1 MEKTDDLIGALLT
14 DGFCNIV
21 GNVFALDL
29 NKVEGV
35 WDKSMDIANTE
46 LDNLYFDIP
55 RAEEVETKVNDE
67 NESYF
72 FRY

>member
-29 NKVEGV
+29 NSEEV

-46 LDNLYFDIP
+46 LDNLDFDIP
-55 RAEEVETKVNDE
+55 KAEDVETKVNNE

>member
-1 MEKTDDLIGALLT
+1 MEKTDDFIGALLT

-21 GNVFALDL
+21 GNAFVLDL
-29 NKVEGV
+29 NSEEV
-35 WDKSMDIANTE
+35 WDKSMDIANID
-46 LDNLYFDIP
+46 LNNLKDFDIP
-55 RAEEVETKVNDE
+55 KAEDVETKVNNE